1 MGAAAAVIS
10 ASILISRLL
19 GLGREALLATLI
31 GVNNEGDLYRQAFL
45 IPDFLNYLLAGAY
58 LTITLIPILS
68 RHLEQED
75 PDGASRAFTSVFR
88 FVAWAIL
95 GLTTVMWLAAEP
107 MVSLIFRSVPDP
119 ERLVS
124 LTRLVLPAQVFLVMG
139 ALLMAVQYTHRRFLM
154 PALAPIV
161 YNVGIIAGGLIGV
174 AMGEP
179 GPEAFLWGAVIGS
192 AVGNFG
198 LQWFGARATG
208 TWLTRVPRGTSSVKE
223 YLILA
228 LPLMLGQ
235 SIAVLDEQFVRLFAQ
250 IDVGATSALSFAR
263 QLNMVPVGVI
273 AQAAGVAAFPFLAR
287 LAAGGNQDELTRT
300 TGRAARNTV
309 FVAAAATAALVVL
322 ARPLV
327 RLIYQHGEFS
337 ATDGELVANLLVLYA
352 FSIPAWGLHQILS
365 RHFYAKRMM
374 WRVVLI
380 GTVGTLLAIPV
391 WLGLYSTHGRGGVR
405 PRLDSGDDRIRPGP
419 ARRLGARCRMGRGA
433 SPRAIVAQ
441 RLGGCRSRRVAGISP
456 GQSSIRQRRP
466 VDLGGA
472 GCRRLG
478 WSHHSRRVSRGL
490 LRAAG
495 PRTAGHDA
503 ARMKHHPGRRM
514 SRGMFGSSGR
524 SASIQAGTGRDVPW
538 GARLA
543 ALSSSVI
550 RSRTTAINAA
560 SNSPAPP
567 LISMSRIMRATPP
580 VRSTYQ

>member
-1 MGAAAAVIS
+1 MGAAAALIS

-31 GVNNEGDLYRQAFL
+31 GVNTNGDLYRQAFL

-68 RHLEQED
+68 RHLEQDD

-88 FVAWAIL
+88 FVGWAIL
-95 GLTTVMWLAAEP
+95 GLTVAMWLAAEP
-107 MVSLIFRSVPDP
+107 IVSLVFPRVPEP

-139 ALLMAVQYTHRRFLM
+139 ALLMAVQYTHRRFLF
-154 PALAPIV
+154 PALAPII
-161 YNVGIIAGGLIGV
+161 YNLGIIAGGLIG
-174 AMGEP
+174 AAIGEA

-198 LQWFGARATG
+198 LQWFGARSTG
-208 TWLTRVPRGTSSVKE
+208 TWLTRVPRGRSSVKE

-235 SIAVLDEQFVRLFAQ
+235 SVAVLDEQFVRLFGQ
-250 IDVGATSALSFAR
+250 IDVGATAALSFAR

-287 LAAGGNQDELTRT
+287 LAAGGKEEELTRT

-309 FVAAAATAALVVL
+309 FVAAAAMAALVVL

-327 RLIYQHGEFS
+327 SVLYEHGEFTAADAS
-337 ATDGELVANLLVLYA
+337 LVARLLVLYA

-380 GTVGTLLAIPV
+380 GTIGTLIAIPV
-391 WLGLYSTHGRGGVR
+391 WLGLYSAMGIEGFALASTLVMTAYAVALLVAWG
-405 PRLDSGDDRIRPGP
+405 LDSGWSPVRSLVPSI
-419 ARRLGARCRMGRGA
+419 LRGLIA
-433 SPRAIVAQ
+433 AGVAAVVAYPIV
-441 RLGGCRSRRVAGISP
+441 
-456 GQSSIRQRRP
+456 SSIFDGESI
-466 VDLGGA
+466 DLWEAIAAAAVGGLTTIA
-472 GCRRLG
+472 VFLG
-478 WSHHSRRVSRGL
+478 VSYL
-490 LRAAG
+490 LRA
-495 PRTAGHDA
+495 PELRDLMRRT
-503 ARMKHHPGRRM
+503 
-514 SRGMFGSSGR
+514 
-524 SASIQAGTGRDVPW
+524 
-538 GARLA
+538 
-543 ALSSSVI
+543 
-550 RSRTTAINAA
+550 
-560 SNSPAPP
+560 
-567 LISMSRIMRATPP
+567 
-580 VRSTYQ
+580 